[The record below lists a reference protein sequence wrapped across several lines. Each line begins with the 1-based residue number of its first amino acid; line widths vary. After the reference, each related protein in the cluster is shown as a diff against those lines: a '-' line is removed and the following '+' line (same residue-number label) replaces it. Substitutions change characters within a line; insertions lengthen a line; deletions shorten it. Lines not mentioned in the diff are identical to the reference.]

1 MNITRKSVSP
11 LSRIGIFCSFAVLT
25 IQFMPALFRNLT
37 VSGQQTDGRPEA
49 LTMLRQVG
57 AKYANATAYRV
68 DSSEEDEFGDEF
80 SKQLG
85 KSLQTAV
92 VAPGNK
98 YRFEFRGAREWWI
111 LVSDGQ
117 TEWLYRP
124 LTDEYKAQ
132 AAPAHGPSHLKSSGL
147 LSFYGLE
154 EAWEAVKTLAELP
167 SYAKSASYLPD
178 ESLSIGGEQIS
189 CSVIHAVMKYKPG
202 WAPDVFATFTVWVDK
217 KSLAVRKLEQ
227 RLEGA
232 LIMDQ
237 PQTHEVDVTTT
248 TYQQA
253 DLDGSQIPS
262 NIFVF
267 APPSSAK
274 PVTEFKSPTLTPAN
288 LVGKAAPDVTFDSPD
303 GKMLSLKSFQGRP
316 VLLDF
321 WATWCAPCVASFP
334 SLARLYEEASQQ
346 GLILLSIDEDGEA
359 ETAMQFMAK
368 NKHDWPNFHDDG
380 EIVRRFPNRG
390 IPHFVLVDSR
400 GMVVFAE
407 SSFDEGRLR
416 AAIVKLGPQFT
427 SLGKPSNSSG
437 VP

>member
-1 MNITRKSVSP
+1 M
-11 LSRIGIFCSFAVLT
+11 LS
-25 IQFMPALFRNLT
+25 
-37 VSGQQTDGRPEA
+37 
-49 LTMLRQVG
+49 QVG
-57 AKYANATAYRV
+57 AKYANATAYRI
-68 DSSEEDEFGDEF
+68 DSSEQDEFGEEF

-85 KSLQTAV
+85 KSFQTAV

-124 LTDEYKAQ
+124 LTHEYKAQ
-132 AAPAHGPSHLKSSGL
+132 AAPAHGPSHQKSSGQ

-154 EAWEAVKTLAELP
+154 EAQEEVKTLAQLP

-178 ESLSIGGEQIS
+178 ESLSIGSEQIS
-189 CSVIHAVMKYKPG
+189 CTVIHAVMKYKPG
-202 WAPDVFATFTVWVDK
+202 WAPDVIATFTVWVDK
-217 KSLAVRKLEQ
+217 KSLAIRKLEQ

-232 LIMDQ
+232 LIIDQ
-237 PQTHEVDVTTT
+237 PQTHEVNVTTT

-253 DLDGSQIPS
+253 NLDGSQIPP
-262 NIFVF
+262 NIFAF
-267 APPSSAK
+267 TPPSGAE
-274 PVTEFKSPTLTPAN
+274 PVTEFKSPTITPAN
-288 LVGKAAPDVTFDSPD
+288 LVGEAAPDVTFDLPD
-303 GKMLSLKSFQGRP
+303 GKKLSLKSFQGRP

-334 SLARLYEEASQQ
+334 SLTRLYAEASQQ
-346 GLILLSIDEDGEA
+346 GLILLSVDEDTEA

-390 IPHFVLVDSR
+390 IPHFVLIDSS
-400 GMVVFAE
+400 GMIVFAE
-407 SSFDEGRLR
+407 SSFDEEKLR
-416 AAIVKLGPQFT
+416 AAIVRLGPKFA
-427 SLGKPSNSSG
+427 SLGKNSNPSG